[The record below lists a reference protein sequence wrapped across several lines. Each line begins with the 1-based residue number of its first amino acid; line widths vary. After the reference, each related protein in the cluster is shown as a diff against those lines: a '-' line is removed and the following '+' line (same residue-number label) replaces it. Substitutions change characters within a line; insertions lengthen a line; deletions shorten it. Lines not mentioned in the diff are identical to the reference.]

1 MKLVICGVGGRMG
14 QALVAAAKEL
24 GHTITA
30 GVERKGVVV
39 GGALSVLEKLSPA
52 GESFSSTESAPPTTT
67 PLRST
72 PAVMVC
78 PSSFAAATSAWPMRP
93 PTPQITSFMR
103 AGFYHRVCQREL
115 HHLANSPCETG
126 EMILFQCPRS
136 HGSGSRFLSFRHPS
150 AATPRSPTARR
161 SP

>member
-52 GESFSSTESAPPTTT
+52 GADAVIDFTAPEAS
-67 PLRST
+67 LEHAR
-72 PAVMVC
+72 AC
-78 PSSFAAATSAWPMRP
+78 AAAKVPIVIGTTGFSTAQRAELEKLGSTSAVFVAPNMSVGVNVV
-93 PTPQITSFMR
+93 IGM
-103 AGFYHRVCQREL
+103 AAEL
-115 HHLANSPCETG
+115 
-126 EMILFQCPRS
+126 
-136 HGSGSRFLSFRHPS
+136 
-150 AATPRSPTARR
+150 ARR
-161 SP
+161 L